1 MGNKKTLYLA
11 VAALAALSVVGIA
24 VGSYVMNSPA
34 ITVTVSK
41 AECLGLGANR
51 LSLTEGEVLTLTATV
66 SDQRNGIVISFYED
80 GALIGQATT
89 SGGGIATLEIYP
101 TPGTHTYTATGL
113 HP

>member
-11 VAALAALSVVGIA
+11 VAVLTVASIVGIT
-24 VGSYVMNSPA
+24 VGSYVMNSPS
-34 ITVTVSK
+34 ITVTVNK

-89 SGGGIATLEIYP
+89 SGGGYASIEIYP
-101 TPGTHTYTATGL
+101 TTGTHTYTATGL